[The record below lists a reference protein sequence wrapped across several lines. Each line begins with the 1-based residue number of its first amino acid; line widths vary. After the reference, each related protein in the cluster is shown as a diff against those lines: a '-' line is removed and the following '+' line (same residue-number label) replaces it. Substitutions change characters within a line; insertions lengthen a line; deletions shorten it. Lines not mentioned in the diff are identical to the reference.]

1 VSLVSL
7 EEVRGFLQ
15 ANPDAD
21 DDELLKAFITAVT
34 RSFRNHTHR
43 EFEPTED
50 AEERRFAHPGGIY
63 LSIAPCD
70 LRSVIEVKTGVEG
83 GNPSTLTATE
93 YALRPLPVRDGVYQW
108 LKLAAD
114 PGECEVTIKGEWGFA
129 AVPDDVKHLAK
140 TQIALWLRRDIQA
153 YERTFNID
161 TSFLERPEALSSA
174 VRGGLSD
181 YKRLVLP

>member
-1 VSLVSL
+1 MSLVSL
-7 EEVRGFLQ
+7 EEVKGFLQ
-15 ANPDAD
+15 ANPNTEDE
-21 DDELLKAFITAVT
+21 ELLETFITAVT

-43 EFEPTED
+43 EFEATET

-63 LSIAPCD
+63 LNIAPYD
-70 LRSVIEVKTGVEG
+70 LRSVVEVRTGVEG
-83 GNPSTLTATE
+83 GNPSTLTATD
-93 YALRPLPVRDGVYQW
+93 YALRPLPARDAVYQW

-114 PGECEVTIKGEWGFA
+114 PGECEVTIKGEWGFPS
-129 AVPDDVKHLAK
+129 VPEDVKNLAK

-161 TSFLERPEALSSA
+161 AGFFERPEALSSA
-174 VRGGLSD
+174 VRGGLGD